1 MPVRVNGDASMDVS
15 WAVGITTNV
24 SDALHLSY
32 FHLLLVSLRSK
43 GLLASVESLT
53 ALAKSWD
60 SRDAM
65 VLCCA
70 S

>member
-1 MPVRVNGDASMDVS
+1 MPVRVNSDASVDVS

-32 FHLLLVSLRSK
+32 FHFLLVGLRSE

-53 ALAKSWD
+53 AMRKSWD
-60 SRDAM
+60 SRDA
-65 VLCCA
+65 LRTC
-70 S
+70 

>member
-1 MPVRVNGDASMDVS
+1 MPVRVNSDASVDVS

-32 FHLLLVSLRSK
+32 FHLLLVGLRSE

-53 ALAKSWD
+53 AMRKSWD
-60 SRDAM
+60 SRDA
-65 VLCCA
+65 LRTC
-70 S
+70 